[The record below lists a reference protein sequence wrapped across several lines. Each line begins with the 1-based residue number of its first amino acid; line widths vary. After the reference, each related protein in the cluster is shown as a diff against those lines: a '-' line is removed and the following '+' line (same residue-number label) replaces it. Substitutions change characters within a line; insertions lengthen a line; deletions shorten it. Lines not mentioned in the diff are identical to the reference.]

1 MNSGVSGLAAGTD
14 CQEIEVCTNFF
25 ISGLESF
32 GKGCARLFIRVYKR
46 LS

>member
-1 MNSGVSGLAAGTD
+1 MNSGVSGLAAATD
-14 CQEIEVCTNFF
+14 CHEIEVGTIFLN
-25 ISGLESF
+25 SGLESF